1 MQSLAAACGSAIATM
16 TTYIESAL
24 HQMASLVDRG
34 DFKQVTMVT
43 TLEVGMPHRVQRYKF
58 CGTQA
63 AHVGNQADVPLGL
76 DARDLLTKSEI
87 SRGTQS
93 IVYEGAYD
101 DRRVAIKKARISK
114 SADLDSFKLEV
125 VVMANL
131 RHVSSV
137 VSLVAARLIP
147 PGAGLAACV
156 QLICESTS
164 FGILCP
170 VTRPV
175 INTHL
180 AM

>member
-1 MQSLAAACGSAIATM
+1 MQSLGTACGNSIANM
-16 TTYIESAL
+16 TTNVDSAL

-43 TLEVGMPHRVQRYKF
+43 TVEVGLPHRLQRYKS

-63 AHVGNQADVPLGL
+63 AQVGNQADVPLGL

-93 IVYEGAYD
+93 IVYEGAYEN
-101 DRRVAIKKARISK
+101 RRVAIKKARISK
-114 SADLDSFKLEV
+114 SADLDNFKLEV

-137 VSLVAARLIP
+137 VSLVA
-147 PGAGLAACV
+147 CM
-156 QLICESTS
+156 QLICNSSS
-164 FGILCP
+164 FGVLWP
-170 VTRPV
+170 VTRLV
-175 INTHL
+175 TETQL
-180 AM
+180 AV

>member
-1 MQSLAAACGSAIATM
+1 MQSLGTACGNSIANM
-16 TTYIESAL
+16 TTNVDSAL

-43 TLEVGMPHRVQRYKF
+43 TVEVGLPHRLQRYKS

-63 AHVGNQADVPLGL
+63 AQVGNQADVPLGL

-93 IVYEGAYD
+93 IVYEGAYEN
-101 DRRVAIKKARISK
+101 RRVAIKKARISK
-114 SADLDSFKLEV
+114 SADLDNFKLEV

-147 PGAGLAACV
+147 PGAGLAACM
-156 QLICESTS
+156 QLICNSSS
-164 FGILCP
+164 FGVLWP
-170 VTRPV
+170 VTRLV
-175 INTHL
+175 TETQL
-180 AM
+180 AV